1 MSGGLSHETQSD
13 LGLRSVVV
21 LVVFHSEAKQT
32 LVIRPLGEKKV
43 TQLPAVAIDL
53 RDDVVRCP
61 NIETA
66 DRLGGKLLQLG
77 ILDRHELLPAAGAHK
92 RPSPQLAFLK
102 RFMFT
107 VRP

>member
-1 MSGGLSHETQSD
+1 MSHETQSD

-43 TQLPAVAIDL
+43 TQLPTVAIDL
-53 RDDVVRCP
+53 RDVVRCP

-66 DRLGGKLLQLG
+66 DRLGEKLLQLG
-77 ILDRHELLPAAGAHK
+77 ILDRHQLLPAAGAYK

-102 RFMFT
+102 RFMFR